1 MPPSSGPV
9 PGTQHL
15 QDQFNILE
23 SKEIQDNLV
32 KNAAN
37 GEKERKMMLQKIVDQ
52 GSVPTLQLK
61 VLSSAHLEKD
71 FSMLINPL
79 GIVPN

>member
-1 MPPSSGPV
+1 MPPSSGPN
-9 PGTQHL
+9 PQTQHL

-37 GEKERKMMLQKIVDQ
+37 GEKERKMMLQKITD
-52 GSVPTLQLK
+52 
-61 VLSSAHLEKD
+61 
-71 FSMLINPL
+71 
-79 GIVPN
+79 